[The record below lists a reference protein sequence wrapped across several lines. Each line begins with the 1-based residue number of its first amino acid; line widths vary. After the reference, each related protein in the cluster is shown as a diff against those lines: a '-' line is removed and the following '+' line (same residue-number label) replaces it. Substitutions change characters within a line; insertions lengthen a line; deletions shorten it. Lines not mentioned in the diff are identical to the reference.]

1 MFHTKKILNG
11 LMTFSLLVSVG
22 FVALGFTGPIAAL
35 AAGPAPVDLLSA
47 GDFVILG
54 ETAITTTGATSIVGD
69 IGISPTTATG
79 IDRIRVDNGWLRHI
93 FDISTCY
100 RKNI

>member
-1 MFHTKKILNG
+1 MFHTKKILNR

-47 GDFVILG
+47 GDFVILA
-54 ETAITTTGATSIVGD
+54 E
-69 IGISPTTATG
+69 TG
-79 IDRIRVDNGWLRHI
+79 ITNTGSHTTVITGEYWQ
-93 FDISTCY
+93 
-100 RKNI
+100 